1 MRIIREDT
9 AALLV
14 DIQEKL
20 LPAVHKSEETLATT
34 VKLVKGLRILDIPL
48 VPIRHYPQGMG
59 DLAPELRAA
68 LGDYTPSDK
77 ITFSAWETPEL
88 RERIQS
94 LGKKNLLVFGMEAH
108 VCMLQTAIDIAN
120 DNYTVVV
127 VADCV
132 ASRCPEDKE
141 VALRRAEKEGAIIT
155 TCESI
160 LFELL
165 REAGT
170 ATFKKIL
177 ALVK

>member
-1 MRIIREDT
+1 MRIIREDS

-20 LPAVHKSEETLATT
+20 LPAVHMAEETLAAT
-34 VKLVKGLRILDIPL
+34 VRLIKGLRILD
-48 VPIRHYPQGMG
+48 VPIIPVRHYPKGMG
-59 DLAPELRAA
+59 DLAAELRNA

-77 ITFSAWETPEL
+77 ITFSAWENAEL

-94 LGKKNLLVFGMEAH
+94 LGKKNLLVFGMESH
-108 VCMLQTAIDIAN
+108 VCVLQTVIDIAN
-120 DNYTVVV
+120 SGYNVVV

-132 ASRCPEDKE
+132 ASRRLDDKNI
-141 VALRRAEKEGAIIT
+141 ALRRAEKEGAT
-155 TCESI
+155 LATSESI

-170 ATFKKIL
+170 DTFKKIL